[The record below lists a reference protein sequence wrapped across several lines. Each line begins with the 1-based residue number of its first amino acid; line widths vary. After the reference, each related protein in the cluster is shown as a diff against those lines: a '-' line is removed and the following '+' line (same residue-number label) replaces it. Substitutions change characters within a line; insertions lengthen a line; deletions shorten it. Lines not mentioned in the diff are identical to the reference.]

1 MRTETVG
8 ENLYVHPDEA
18 MPYLAA
24 GKLDRRLFDV
34 TSLIEQGYDDEHSTG
49 IPLIVSSG
57 AGARSTRP
65 VPVIPKG
72 TTKVLMACLEAVW
85 ERAYPVL
92 PNTAGEAHTG
102 TPAGGI
108 DELDARILALMLAG
122 LTDQA
127 AAGQLGTSRRTYQ
140 RRTGDL
146 TAKAGVGTWVQLG
159 RHAARRGWA

>member
-1 MRTETVG
+1 
-8 ENLYVHPDEA
+8 
-18 MPYLAA
+18 
-24 GKLDRRLFDV
+24 
-34 TSLIEQGYDDEHSTG
+34 
-49 IPLIVSSG
+49 
-57 AGARSTRP
+57 
-65 VPVIPKG
+65 
-72 TTKVLMACLEAVW
+72 MAYFEAVW
-85 ERAYPVL
+85 ERAYLVL

-146 TAKAGVGTWVQLG
+146 MAKAGVGTRVQLG
-159 RHAARRGWA
+159 WHAARRGWA